1 MPIRE
6 AQSRSFWEFSFAD
19 VEQAPCRGP
28 HCNRVDS
35 PVFSDGQSDRFRSI
49 FRSFYGKKRTDAVN
63 RRGVS
68 RRQREGTATSATSAP
83 RRAPVAVV
91 ALTLLVASCGT
102 PLTSWLAPTGRNHP
116 LADRIWGVQAG
127 SFVAPPELVDRLA
140 AARFVLLGERHDNPA
155 HHALQARLLRGMIA
169 AGRRPAVG
177 FEMLSTDDAS
187 AIARYLASSPK
198 EASGLGEAVDWKR
211 SGWPDWR
218 LYEPIAQ
225 AALDAGLPIVATNL
239 SRVAI
244 EAIRRNGLAGLSGQL
259 ARQLG
264 LELPLSPQM
273 REAMRRELDEAHC
286 GTVAGVSLAWIAIG
300 ARVDAEH
307 EVYYRYTVLGFV
319 KDAHGR
325 PLAGTQLE
333 LVREKTGF
341 SYVGETDAEGFY
353 LIIARLGDESVGEP
367 LSLRIERAS
376 APLIARFDPSNH
388 ADERGTR
395 VDVERARFVERRASF
410 ASTLAAALGPPTR

>member
-1 MPIRE
+1 MN
-6 AQSRSFWEFSFAD
+6 Q
-19 VEQAPCRGP
+19 RGM
-28 HCNRVDS
+28 
-35 PVFSDGQSDRFRSI
+35 
-49 FRSFYGKKRTDAVN
+49 
-63 RRGVS
+63 S
-68 RRQREGTATSATSAP
+68 RRQRKGTATSATSAP
-83 RRAPVAVV
+83 RRATVLVV

-102 PLTSWLAPTGRNHP
+102 PLTWWLAPTGRNHP
-116 LADRIWGVQAG
+116 LAERIWSVQAG

-198 EASGLGEAVDWKR
+198 DASGLGEAVNWKS

-244 EAIRRNGLAGLSGQL
+244 EAVRRNGLAGLSGQL

-264 LELPLSPQM
+264 LELPLSPEM
-273 REAMRRELDEAHC
+273 REAMRRELDESHC
-286 GTVAGVSLAWIAIG
+286 GTMDGGALERMVDIQWARDARMAEALVRGGQRDGALLIAGAGHVRTDRGVPLHLQRRAPSVPVVSLAFLEVEANADAPAAYAARFEG
-300 ARVDAEH
+300 ALPFDYVWFTPRVDDVDPCSRLRA
-307 EVYYRYTVLGFV
+307 
-319 KDAHGR
+319 
-325 PLAGTQLE
+325 
-333 LVREKTGF
+333 
-341 SYVGETDAEGFY
+341 Y
-353 LIIARLGDESVGEP
+353 LLD
-367 LSLRIERAS
+367 
-376 APLIARFDPSNH
+376 
-388 ADERGTR
+388 
-395 VDVERARFVERRASF
+395 
-410 ASTLAAALGPPTR
+410 